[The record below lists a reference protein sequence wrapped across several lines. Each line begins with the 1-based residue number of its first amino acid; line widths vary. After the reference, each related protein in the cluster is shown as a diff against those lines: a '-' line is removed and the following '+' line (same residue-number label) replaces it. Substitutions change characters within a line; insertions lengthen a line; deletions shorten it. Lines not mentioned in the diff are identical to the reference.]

1 MLRIPCPAVN
11 LPESCR
17 FERYASVANGEAYLT
32 KSNIWTLFGAP
43 VLYHMGG
50 SVVSCTLLTPGDGVV
65 LASGAIP
72 VYGGFV
78 KSSEVGE
85 TLQQLLKD
93 R

>member
-50 SVVSCTLLTPGDGVV
+50 SVVSCTRYSRQEMGLYSRRVRYQYMGVLLR
-65 LASGAIP
+65 AA
-72 VYGGFV
+72 
-78 KSSEVGE
+78 KSVRRFNSY
-85 TLQQLLKD
+85 
-93 R
+93 